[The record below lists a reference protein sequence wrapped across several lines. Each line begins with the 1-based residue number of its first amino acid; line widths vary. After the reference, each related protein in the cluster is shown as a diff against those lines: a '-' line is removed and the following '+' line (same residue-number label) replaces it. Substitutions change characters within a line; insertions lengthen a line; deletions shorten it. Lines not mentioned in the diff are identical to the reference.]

1 MVLGAAELTVG
12 ATRRDR
18 EYLRAQPQDL
28 RICGIQNEHGL
39 RSDLSSE
46 LKSGPAHSW
55 QFADGYP
62 EPFTRR
68 FVSEARFSFPVAILL
83 VQSPS
88 CVSTANS
95 QMNPRADFRA

>member
-39 RSDLSSE
+39 RADLSSE

-55 QFADGYP
+55 QFAVDTLNLSLGDLYQKP
-62 EPFTRR
+62 DFHSPLQSYWSNRPP
-68 FVSEARFSFPVAILL
+68 VSPL
-83 VQSPS
+83 P
-88 CVSTANS
+88 TAK
-95 QMNPRADFRA
+95 